1 MYSKKIKAFGLFLIV
16 FLFCFPT
23 DARAVRLEEGLD
35 ALREQWSRGKGPE
48 SGGFALEY
56 SWFEPGSA
64 SRENRLPLFVFMAG
78 AGEGSRSGKELTD
91 NDFANWSSEEF
102 QSRSLGGGAY
112 LQILKAPEPVYFD
125 TVPVSSVFA
134 AIDDFAENHCVD
146 KSRIY
151 VLGWCIGAAGAANV
165 VLKYPS
171 YFAGLGLISPRVMIS
186 SGEAEKLKD
195 TPVWIFSCKN
205 DTYSSYGVY
214 VVPSWKNLVKKTE
227 DGNNIRL
234 TTCRTAPRAAA
245 IFNHMMWRLL
255 EYDFDESVLGD
266 FKDLKTLNGDGEEI
280 TFQRVI
286 SWFTVRAVKNETP
299 ETSGASPEEESYTV
313 TEPVSVLPEAPSAP
327 DPDIEKCRD
336 LYRIIIAFF
345 RKITAF
351 LSR

>member
-1 MYSKKIKAFGLFLIV
+1 MRRINAFCLFLTV
-16 FLFCFPT
+16 FLLCCPT
-23 DARAVRLEEGLD
+23 FARAVRLEDGID

-56 SWFEPGSA
+56 SYYEPESA
-64 SRENRLPLFVFMAG
+64 SGENRLPLFVFMAG

-102 QSRSLGGGAY
+102 QSRALGGGAC

-125 TVPVSSVFA
+125 TVPVSSIFA
-134 AIDDFAENHCVD
+134 AINDFAENHFVD

-171 YFAGLGLISPRVMIS
+171 YFAGLGLISPRVVIS

-195 TPVWIFSCKN
+195 TSVWIFGCKN
-205 DTYSSYGVY
+205 DTYSAYGVY
-214 VVPSWKNLVKKTE
+214 VAPSWKNLVNKAE

-234 TTCRTAPRAAA
+234 TTSRTAPRAAA

-255 EYDFDESVLGD
+255 EYDFAESVLED

-286 SWFTVRAVKNETP
+286 SWFTVRAVKNG
-299 ETSGASPEEESYTV
+299 TSESYSA
-313 TEPVSVLPEAPSAP
+313 EPVSVSQETPSLSEE
-327 DPDIEKCRD
+327 DIGKYAD
-336 LYRIIIAFF
+336 LYRIIIACF

>member
-1 MYSKKIKAFGLFLIV
+1 MYLRKIKAICLFLVV
-16 FLFCFPT
+16 FLFCCPA

-56 SWFEPGSA
+56 SYFEPESA
-64 SRENRLPLFVFMAG
+64 SPENRLPLFVFMAG

-91 NDFANWSSEEF
+91 NDFANWSSEEL
-102 QSRSLGGGAY
+102 QSRALGGGAY

-134 AIDDFAENHCVD
+134 AIDDFAENHSVD

-165 VLKYPS
+165 VLQYPS
-171 YFAGLGLISPRVMIS
+171 YFAGLGLISPRVVIS

-205 DTYSSYGVY
+205 DTYSAYGVY
-214 VVPSWKNLVKKTE
+214 VVPSWNNLVKKTG

-234 TTCRTAPRAAA
+234 TTSKTAPRAAA

-255 EYDFDESVLGD
+255 EYDFDESVLAD
-266 FKDLKTLNGDGEEI
+266 FRDLKTVNGDGEEI
-280 TFQRVI
+280 TLQRVI
-286 SWFTVRAVKNETP
+286 SWFTAKAVKNGTP
-299 ETSGASPEEESYTV
+299 ESYPA
-313 TEPVSVLPEAPSAP
+313 EPVSVPPEEPSSP
-327 DPDIEKCRD
+327 EGDIGKYAD